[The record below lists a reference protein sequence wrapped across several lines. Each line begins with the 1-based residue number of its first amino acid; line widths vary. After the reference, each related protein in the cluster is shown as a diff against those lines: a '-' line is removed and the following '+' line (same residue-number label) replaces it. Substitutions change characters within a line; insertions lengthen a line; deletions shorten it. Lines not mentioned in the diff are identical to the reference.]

1 MIVLLALGLGV
12 DAFAV
17 AASCSTTAKFRK
29 SDVLLLAMSFGMFQA
44 GMAGIGALLG
54 DRFGG
59 YIETFGPWLV
69 FLILAAI
76 GGKMIWEAFFG
87 TEDSAPLSF
96 RVEKV
101 LLLSVATSIDA
112 FAAGIGLRFMT
123 SQIIFACLLIG
134 IAAFGL
140 TLLGCL
146 FGTKLGKQFRKSATI
161 AGGCVLIALGIRA
174 LLM

>member
-1 MIVLLALGLGV
+1 MILLLALGLGV

-29 SDVLLLAMSFGMFQA
+29 SDVLLLALSFGMFQA
-44 GMAGIGALLG
+44 GMAALGAVLG

-69 FLILAAI
+69 CLILAAI
-76 GGKMIWEAFFG
+76 GGKMIWEALFG
-87 TEDSAPLSF
+87 AEDADLFSF
-96 RVEKV
+96 HTRKV
-101 LLLSVATSIDA
+101 LLLSIATSIDA

-123 SQIIFACLLIG
+123 AQIVLACVLIG
-134 IAAFGL
+134 LVAFML

>member
-1 MIVLLALGLGV
+1 MTFLLALGLGV
-12 DAFAV
+12 DAFAI

-29 SDVLLLAMSFGMFQA
+29 SDVLLLALSFGMFQA
-44 GMAGIGALLG
+44 GMAAFGAVLG
-54 DRFGG
+54 ERFGG
-59 YIETFGPWLV
+59 YIETFGSWLV

-87 TEDSAPLSF
+87 AEDRAPLSF
-96 RVEKV
+96 SVKKV
-101 LLLSVATSIDA
+101 LLLSIATSIDA

-123 SQIIFACLLIG
+123 NQIIFACVLIG
-134 IAAFGL
+134 VVAFGL

-146 FGTKLGKQFRKSATI
+146 FGTKLGEQFRKSATI